1 MKTAAYKKNEK
12 SSFRLN
18 YNLVW
23 CSKYRRKIL
32 VGEVAE
38 RLRELLEEKAEEL
51 GLQINSLEVMPDYLK
66 ISVSGDATRPLQWI
80 VNQLKGHSGRKLRE
94 EFPKL
99 RSRVPTCWTRSYFAE
114 TLGFSSNAS
123 MQEYIERQKNV

>member
-38 RLRELLEEKAEEL
+38 RLRELLKEKAEEL
-51 GLQINSLEVMPDYLK
+51 GLQINSLEVMPDHVQFR
-66 ISVSGDATRPLQWI
+66 INGDATRPLQWI

-94 EFPKL
+94 EFPRL
-99 RSRVPTCWTRSYFAE
+99 RSRVPTCWTRSYFVE
-114 TLGFSSNAS
+114 TIGISSALS
-123 MQEYIERQKNV
+123 KYEYIERQKNV